1 MSAHE
6 QALLLNG
13 EINPNLDAEL
23 RAKNL
28 FDASGNCLVWDKT
41 ANSGKGEF
49 IDGEMLYN
57 KLLEQM
63 NVNTPYPLVLIEETS
78 SSSTLFE
85 AYSTAIFSASEKETI
100 MSKKFPVKI
109 TYTDQTGRILIST
122 PSGVN
127 VDNGVSI
134 GLQGTS
140 SLSYNAKNF
149 EIYMGDAD
157 ATGKKMLFQPR
168 TD

>member
-1 MSAHE
+1 
-6 QALLLNG
+6 
-13 EINPNLDAEL
+13 
-23 RAKNL
+23 
-28 FDASGNCLVWDKT
+28 
-41 ANSGKGEF
+41 
-49 IDGEMLYN
+49 
-57 KLLEQM
+57 
-63 NVNTPYPLVLIEETS
+63 
-78 SSSTLFE
+78 
-85 AYSTAIFSASEKETI
+85 